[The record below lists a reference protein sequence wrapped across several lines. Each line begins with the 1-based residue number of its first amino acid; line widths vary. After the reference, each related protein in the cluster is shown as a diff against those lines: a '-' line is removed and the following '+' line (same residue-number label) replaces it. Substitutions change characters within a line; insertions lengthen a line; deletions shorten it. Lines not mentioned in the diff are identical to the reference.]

1 MIIVTGAAGFIGSNL
16 IGYLNNQDEEDIIA
30 VDNIVPAKVGN
41 LLGLQFTKFYTIE
54 TFLKEF
60 DQWNKVTAIFHEGAI
75 SSTTETDQQKI
86 DYYNINFS
94 LELLRKAVE
103 HNILFSYASSASVY
117 GNGLQFNEDAML
129 RPMSLYAQ
137 SKALLDHEVARLL
150 ATNPKYKIQG
160 WRYFNVYG
168 PCESHKGEQASP
180 ITKFTNQALDDNNIK
195 IFKNSDNFKRD
206 FICVDDIIKI
216 KYETSSKS
224 VSGIY
229 NLGTGNPVSFKYVAQ
244 EIAKKFNASLEEIE
258 FPENLKGQ
266 YQEYTCADLTKLRT
280 VIGDYRFISVDDFVN
295 SL

>member
-16 IGYLNNQDEEDIIA
+16 IGYLNTQDEEDIIA
-30 VDNIVPAKVGN
+30 VDNLIPEKVGN
-41 LLGLQFTKFYTIE
+41 LLGLQFKKFYTIE

-75 SSTTETDQQKI
+75 SSTTETDQTKI

-94 LELLRKAVE
+94 MVLLRKAVE

-117 GNGLQFNEDAML
+117 GNSLQFHEEAVL
-129 RPMSLYAQ
+129 TPMSLYAQ

-150 ATNPKYKIQG
+150 ATNSNYKIQG

-180 ITKFTNQALDDNNIK
+180 ITKFTNQALDENNIK
-195 IFKNSDNFKRD
+195 IFKDSNNYKRD
-206 FICVDDIIKI
+206 FICVDDIIRI
-216 KYETSSKS
+216 KYETAKKS

-229 NLGTGNPVSFKYVAQ
+229 NLGTGNPVSFRYVAEQ
-244 EIAKKFNASLEEIE
+244 IAKKFNASIEEID

-266 YQEYTCADLTKLRT
+266 YQEYTCADLTKLRS
-280 VIGDYRFISVDDFVN
+280 VIGDYRFITVDDFVN